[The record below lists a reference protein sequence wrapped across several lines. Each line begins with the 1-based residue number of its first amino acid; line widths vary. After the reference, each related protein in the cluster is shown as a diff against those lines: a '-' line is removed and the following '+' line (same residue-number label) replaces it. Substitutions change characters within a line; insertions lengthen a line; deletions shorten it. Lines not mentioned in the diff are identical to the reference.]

1 MNVVRQPLEIRPNPR
16 RVLLRPFL
24 PTLVVKPSS
33 PTVANGRML
42 NVFLRVLLINE
53 AAVESKLEEVMAEFH
68 GRHVDIRAIF
78 LDRFK
83 TMEPHLPVDR
93 PLSESRKMLLG
104 SYFINEYSLE
114 SSALFN
120 PSIVP
125 APDQEGVGPG
135 ELRCVL
141 SLRATGEGH
150 ISSITFRSVVVGK
163 DGNVH
168 LEPVSRYVHSPKP
181 RAAIAY
187 DLTIF
192 CRKLREMG
200 VSEDEINSATQDLSE
215 SFCLEDLVKKA
226 AHLRR
231 DSAPVGLQQ
240 AVERAI
246 MLAEANYAVRFPEG
260 LTMCEK
266 VLFPYSPAESNGIE
280 DARFVC
286 FTGDDGSVMYY
297 ATYTAYNGSVV
308 FPQMVETR
316 DFCSFN
322 ICTLNGP
329 AIRNKGLALFP
340 RKINGRYAMLGR
352 QDGENIH
359 IMYSEHPHFWHDSK
373 VIMRPA
379 EPWEFIQL
387 GNCGSPIE
395 TEAGWLVITHGVG
408 PMRKYCLGAAL
419 LDLND
424 PSRVIG
430 RLGEPL
436 LGPEEDEREGYV
448 PNVVYS
454 CGALIHAGRLVLP
467 YAVSDTATRF
477 ASVDSNEL
485 LRALTATTAGYAG

>member
-1 MNVVRQPLEIRPNPR
+1 MNVVRQPLEIRPDAR

-24 PTLVVKPSS
+24 PTLIVKPSS
-33 PTVANGRML
+33 ASVPNGRVL
-42 NVFLRVLLINE
+42 NVFLRVLLIDE
-53 AAVESKLEEVMAEFH
+53 AAVEAKLKEVMAEFH
-68 GRHVDIRAIF
+68 RRHVDIRAIF

-83 TMEPHLPVDR
+83 AMEPLLPVDR
-93 PLSESRKMLLG
+93 PLSESRQMLIG
-104 SYFINEYSLE
+104 SCFINEYSLE

-125 APDQEGVGPG
+125 APDQTGVSPG

-150 ISSITFRSVVVGK
+150 ISSITFRSGIVAA
-163 DGNVH
+163 DGSIRID
-168 LEPVSRYVHSPKP
+168 LASRYVHSPKP
-181 RAAIAY
+181 RAATTY
-187 DLTIF
+187 DLAIF
-192 CRKLREMG
+192 HRKLREMG
-200 VSEDEINSATQDLSE
+200 LAEDEIVSATDSLSE
-215 SFCLEDLVKKA
+215 SFSLEDLTKLS

-231 DSAPVGLQQ
+231 ESAPAGIQR
-240 AVERAI
+240 AVERAV
-246 MLAEANYAVRFPEG
+246 MLAEANYTVRFPEG
-260 LTMCEK
+260 LSMCEK

-280 DARFVC
+280 DARFVR

-316 DFCSFN
+316 DFQDFN

-340 RKINGRYAMLGR
+340 RKINGHYAMLGR

-359 IMYSEHPHFWHDSK
+359 LMYSEHPHFWHESK

-395 TEAGWLVITHGVG
+395 TEEGWLVITHGVG
-408 PMRKYCLGAAL
+408 PMRKYCLGAVL

-424 PSRVIG
+424 PSHVIG
-430 RLGEPL
+430 RLREPL

-477 ASVDSNEL
+477 ASLDVGDL
-485 LRALTATTAGYAG
+485 LRVLLSSPAGHAG

>member
-1 MNVVRQPLEIRPNPR
+1 MKIARQALEIRPDPR

-33 PTVANGRML
+33 AAMANGRVL
-42 NVFLRVLLINE
+42 NVFLRVLLTDE
-53 AAVESKLEEVMAEFH
+53 ASVEAKLQEVMAEFE

-78 LDRFK
+78 LERFK
-83 TMEPHLPVDR
+83 AVEPLLPADR
-93 PLSESRKMLLG
+93 PLSEARQMLLG
-104 SYFINEYSLE
+104 SCFINEYSLE

-125 APDQEGVGPG
+125 APEQTGVSSG

-150 ISSITFRSVVVGK
+150 ISSITFRSGIVDAEGLVRI
-163 DGNVH
+163 DN
-168 LEPVSRYVHSPKP
+168 VSRYVHSPKP
-181 RAAIAY
+181 RPASTY
-187 DLTIF
+187 DRTIF
-192 CRKLREMG
+192 RRKLREMG
-200 VSEDEINSATQDLSE
+200 LGEDEIQSATENLADY
-215 SFCLEDLVKKA
+215 FRLEDLAKFSTQ
-226 AHLRR
+226 LRR
-231 DSAPVGLQQ
+231 ESAPAVIQQ
-240 AVERAI
+240 AVDRAI

-280 DARFVC
+280 DARFVR
-286 FTGDDGSVMYY
+286 FMGEDGGVMYY

-308 FPQMVETR
+308 FPQMVETQDFR
-316 DFCSFN
+316 DFN

-359 IMYSEHPHFWHDSK
+359 LMFSDHPHFWHDSK
-373 VIMRPA
+373 VILRPA
-379 EPWEFIQL
+379 ETWEFIQL

-395 TEAGWLVITHGVG
+395 TDAGWLVITHGVG

-430 RLGEPL
+430 RLRDPL

-454 CGALIHAGRLVLP
+454 CGALIHSGRLVLP

-477 ASVDSNEL
+477 ATIEVAEL
-485 LRALTATTAGYAG
+485 LDALLRSPALNAG